1 MLKRYTEEEMLALR
15 KRRLGLSSSPGV
27 VGTSD
32 GNRLDA
38 KLTDDIRA
46 WYADLLLTAPR
57 QLLPCEDPK
66 DESTGRYVGENCT
79 ELVLPER
86 GVRFVSLK
94 LEAWDAA
101 VEATFAPAS
110 RRAGLQK
117 YRETW
122 ATPDAPV
129 IVEGR
134 PSVRRA
140 GFRAATCRWRRSLPG
155 EAGNVPPYRPLPPV
169 ESLMMVAA
177 PADGAFVFRPVA
189 SQIRGDACGVKGESK
204 KERGERREE
213 RGESREW
220 REAGIYN

>member
-1 MLKRYTEEEMLALR
+1 MLKRYTEEEMLAFW

-57 QLLPCEDPK
+57 QLLPCEDLK
-66 DESTGRYVGENCT
+66 DESTGRYVGENCL

-129 IVEGR
+129 IVEGVHR
-134 PSVRRA
+134 LFVHGLPSGNVPM
-140 GFRAATCRWRRSLPG
+140 AAQSAG
-155 EAGNVPPYRPLPPV
+155 EAGSVPPYRPLPPI

-177 PADGAFVFRPVA
+177 PADGAFVLDP
-189 SQIRGDACGVKGESK
+189 SLIRYGEMLV
-204 KERGERREE
+204 G
-213 RGESREW
+213 
-220 REAGIYN
+220 

>member
-1 MLKRYTEEEMLALR
+1 MIHVKCDLRGGGLYLVHAHRRDSYFPFFVVLHKPVKVLARRRHKISGAAERTLNVPEM
-15 KRRLGLSSSPGV
+15 V
-27 VGTSD
+27 
-32 GNRLDA
+32 
-38 KLTDDIRA
+38 
-46 WYADLLLTAPR
+46 PR
-57 QLLPCEDPK
+57 QLLPCEDLK
-66 DESTGRYVGENCT
+66 DEATGRYVGENCM

-129 IVEGR
+129 IVEGVHR
-134 PSVRRA
+134 LFVHGLPSGNA
-140 GFRAATCRWRRSLPG
+140 PMAAQSAG
-155 EAGNVPPYRPLPPV
+155 EAGNVPPYRPLPPI

-177 PADGAFVFRPVA
+177 PADGAFVLDPSLLRY
-189 SQIRGDACGVKGESK
+189 GEMLV
-204 KERGERREE
+204 G
-213 RGESREW
+213 
-220 REAGIYN
+220 